1 MAISLVTLFGGII
14 RRTLSAASL
23 SSQTIAID
31 DETTIH
37 FWSPKPTTTS
47 SSTAK
52 PPLLL
57 IHGFGPHGV
66 WQWQQQINFFA
77 KSYSLYI
84 PNLVFFGGSYST
96 SSERSEIFQA
106 RAMGKLMEKVG
117 VEKYYVVGT
126 SYGGFVAFRMAEM
139 WQDRVMKVVI
149 ANSAVNGLLS
159 DSMELVKRGKVEK
172 IEDLIMPEK
181 ASELRKLMNLSVF
194 RRAYVPDF
202 ILNDFINRLYSKN
215 RKEKLELLRGLTIGW
230 DDIMK
235 ASPLQQEV
243 LIVWGEHDKIFLLDL
258 AMELKKV
265 LGKNVKL
272 KVIKNASHIP
282 QVENAWKFNNIIDTF
297 LRDSP
302 DQGLSLM
309 SKL

>member
-1 MAISLVTLFGGII
+1 M
-14 RRTLSAASL
+14 
-23 SSQTIAID
+23 
-31 DETTIH
+31 
-37 FWSPKPTTTS
+37 
-47 SSTAK
+47 
-52 PPLLL
+52 
-57 IHGFGPHGV
+57 

-106 RAMGKLMEKVG
+106 RAMGKLMENLG
-117 VEKYYVVGT
+117 VEKYHVVGT

-149 ANSAVNGLLS
+149 ANSAVNGILS
-159 DSMELVKRGKVEK
+159 DSLELVKRAKVEK

-215 RKEKLELLRGLTIGW
+215 RKEKLELLRGVTIGW

-235 ASPLQQEV
+235 ASPLHQEV
-243 LIVWGEHDKIFLLDL
+243 LLVWGEHDKIFLLDL

-272 KVIKNASHIP
+272 QVIKNSSHIP
-282 QVENAWKFNNIIDTF
+282 QVENAWQFNKIIDTF

-302 DQGLSLM
+302 DRGLPLM
-309 SKL
+309 ARL

>member
-23 SSQTIAID
+23 VSQTVAID

-37 FWSPKPTTTS
+37 FWSPKPTSTK
-47 SSTAK
+47 SSTTK

-66 WQWQQQINFFA
+66 WQWQQQIIFFA
-77 KSYSLYI
+77 KSYRLYI

-96 SSERSEIFQA
+96 SEERSEIFQA
-106 RAMGKLMEKVG
+106 RAMGKLMEKLG
-117 VEKYYVVGT
+117 VEKYHVVGT

-139 WQDRVMKVVI
+139 WQDRVIKVVI

-181 ASELRKLMNLSVF
+181 ASEMRKLMNLSVF

-235 ASPLQQEV
+235 ASPLHQEV
-243 LIVWGEHDKIFLLDL
+243 LLVWGEHDKIFLLDL
-258 AMELKKV
+258 AVELKKYAG
-265 LGKNVKL
+265 LGCIRL
-272 KVIKNASHIP
+272 GRDMNA
-282 QVENAWKFNNIIDTF
+282 
-297 LRDSP
+297 
-302 DQGLSLM
+302 
-309 SKL
+309 